1 MSILSCGLSR
11 DERGGAAPRGT
22 VSDLPLAVPPKDA
35 WRLLGCSNSTGYEL
49 LAAGELDSFR
59 LGRARRITV
68 DSIRQLPPASP
79 PARRR
84 RDPPCPSQMQSPGLA
99 TPGSAE
105 LWQVL
110 RAKVLRPIA
119 QSRKN
124 LFLPLS

>member
-68 DSIRQLPPASP
+68 DSIRQLI
-79 PARRR
+79 ARRLAAAKAEAAASVAS
-84 RDPPCPSQMQSPGLA
+84 SQEAS
-99 TPGSAE
+99 
-105 LWQVL
+105 
-110 RAKVLRPIA
+110 
-119 QSRKN
+119 
-124 LFLPLS
+124 